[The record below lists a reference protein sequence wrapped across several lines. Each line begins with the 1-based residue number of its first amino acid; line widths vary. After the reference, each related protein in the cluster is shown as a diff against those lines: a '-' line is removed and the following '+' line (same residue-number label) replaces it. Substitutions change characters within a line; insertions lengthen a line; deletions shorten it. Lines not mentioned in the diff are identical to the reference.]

1 MLHPSKDIMF
11 TKSRMLE
18 GKKIALCICG
28 SVAAIKAPDLA
39 RELMRNGAEVFAIMS
54 PSAQKLISPTLLE
67 WATGNPVITELT
79 GKIEH
84 VQLGGKG
91 GVDLILI
98 APATANTIGKIAAGI
113 DDTPVTS
120 LATTAIGSGIP
131 VMIAPVMHG
140 SMYRHP
146 LVSENLKKLSSLGI
160 KIIPPEIVEDKAKFP
175 DISVIVE
182 EVLSALSRKD
192 MTGIS
197 VLVTAG
203 PTRSYMD
210 SIRFLTNSSSGK
222 MGYAFAYEASA
233 RGARVTL
240 ISGPTNLANPG
251 DANIVPVE
259 TTEEMLEAV
268 DNALS
273 KEKYD
278 LFVMAAAPLDFAIVE
293 KFDGKV
299 PSTSEL
305 KLTLRPLPK
314 IVDVA
319 RKKSKDLFIIGFK
332 AEYNLTREELFS
344 RAMSRLLESGMDLI
358 VANDLSSP
366 LTGFKADTDE
376 VYILDKSGLVDH
388 IPLSPKREVARR
400 VLDLYLKRRG
410 SNAVT
415 SSHSS

>member
-1 MLHPSKDIMF
+1 MAHPSKDIMF
-11 TKSRMLE
+11 TKSRLLE
-18 GKKIALCICG
+18 GKKIALCVCG

-54 PSAQKLISPTLLE
+54 PSSQKLISPSLLE
-67 WATGNPVITELT
+67 WATGNHVITELT

-91 GVDLILI
+91 GVDLVLI

-113 DDTPVTS
+113 DDTAVTS

-131 VMIAPVMHG
+131 VMIIPVMHG

-175 DISVIVE
+175 EISTIVE
-182 EVLSALSRKD
+182 EVLSAFSRKD
-192 MTGIS
+192 MAGIS

-240 ISGPTNLANPG
+240 ISGPTNLAPPRG
-251 DANIVPVE
+251 VNIVPVE

-268 DNALS
+268 DGALS

-278 LFVMAAAPLDFAIVE
+278 LFIMAAAPLDFTIVE

-299 PSTSEL
+299 SSTSEL

-314 IVDVA
+314 IVDAA
-319 RKKSKDLFIIGFK
+319 RKKSKELFIIGFK
-332 AEYNLTREELFS
+332 AEYNLAREELIS
-344 RAMSRLLESGMDLI
+344 RAMSRLLESDMNLI

-366 LTGFKADTDE
+366 FTGFKADTDE
-376 VYILDKSGLVDH
+376 VYIIDRNGLVDH
-388 IPLSPKREVARR
+388 IPLSSKREIARK
-400 VLDLYLKRRG
+400 VIDLYLERRG
-410 SNAVT
+410 PNAGT
-415 SSHSS
+415 SSHAS

>member
-251 DANIVPVE
+251 GANIVPVE

-344 RAMSRLLESGMDLI
+344 RAVSRLLESGMDLI

>member
-1 MLHPSKDIMF
+1 MF

-222 MGYAFAYEASA
+222 MGYVFAYEASA

-240 ISGPTNLANPG
+240 ISGPTNLANPRG
-251 DANIVPVE
+251 TNIVPVE

>member
-1 MLHPSKDIMF
+1 MF

-240 ISGPTNLANPG
+240 ISGPTNLANPRG
-251 DANIVPVE
+251 TNIVPVE

>member
-1 MLHPSKDIMF
+1 MF
-11 TKSRMLE
+11 TKSRLLE
-18 GKKIALCICG
+18 GKKIALCVCG

-54 PSAQKLISPTLLE
+54 PSSQKLISPSLLE

-91 GVDLILI
+91 GVDLVLI
-98 APATANTIGKIAAGI
+98 APATANTIGKMAAGI

-131 VMIAPVMHG
+131 VMIIPVMHG

-175 DISVIVE
+175 EISVIVE

-192 MTGIS
+192 MAGIS

-203 PTRSYMD
+203 PTRTYMD

-240 ISGPTNLANPG
+240 ISGPTNLATPKG
-251 DANIVPVE
+251 VNIAPVE

-278 LFVMAAAPLDFAIVE
+278 LFIMAAAPLDFTIVE

-314 IVDVA
+314 IVDIA
-319 RKKSKDLFIIGFK
+319 RKKSKELFIIGFK
-332 AEYNLTREELFS
+332 AEYNLTREELLS
-344 RAMSRLLESGMDLI
+344 RAMGRLLESGMDLI

-376 VYILDKSGLVDH
+376 VYILDKNGLVDH

-400 VLDLYLKRRG
+400 VIDLYLKRRG

-415 SSHSS
+415 SSHPS

>member
-131 VMIAPVMHG
+131 VLIAPVMHG

-240 ISGPTNLANPG
+240 ISGPTNLANPRG
-251 DANIVPVE
+251 ANIVPVG

>member
-240 ISGPTNLANPG
+240 ISGPTNLANPRG
-251 DANIVPVE
+251 ANIVPVG

>member
-1 MLHPSKDIMF
+1 MF
-11 TKSRMLE
+11 TKSRLLE
-18 GKKIALCICG
+18 GKKIALCVCG

-54 PSAQKLISPTLLE
+54 PSSQKLISPSLLE

-91 GVDLILI
+91 GVDLVLI
-98 APATANTIGKIAAGI
+98 APATANTIGKMAAGI

-131 VMIAPVMHG
+131 VMIIPVMHG

-175 DISVIVE
+175 EISVIVE

-192 MTGIS
+192 MAGIS
-197 VLVTAG
+197 ALVTTG

-240 ISGPTNLANPG
+240 ISGPTNLATPKG
-251 DANIVPVE
+251 VNIAPVE

-278 LFVMAAAPLDFAIVE
+278 LFIMAAAPLDFTIVE

-314 IVDVA
+314 IVDIA
-319 RKKSKDLFIIGFK
+319 RKKSKELFIIGFK
-332 AEYNLTREELFS
+332 AEYNLTREELLS
-344 RAMSRLLESGMDLI
+344 RAMGRLLESGMDLI

-376 VYILDKSGLVDH
+376 VYILDKNGLVDH

-400 VLDLYLKRRG
+400 VIDLYLKRRG

-415 SSHSS
+415 SSHPS

>member
-1 MLHPSKDIMF
+1 MF

-240 ISGPTNLANPG
+240 ISGPTNLANPRG
-251 DANIVPVE
+251 ANIVPVG

>member
-251 DANIVPVE
+251 GANIVPVG

>member
-240 ISGPTNLANPG
+240 ISGPTNLANPRG
-251 DANIVPVE
+251 TNIVPVE

>member
-1 MLHPSKDIMF
+1 MF

-251 DANIVPVE
+251 GANIVPVG

>member
-91 GVDLILI
+91 SVDLILI

-240 ISGPTNLANPG
+240 ISGPTNLANPRG
-251 DANIVPVE
+251 ANIVPVG

-344 RAMSRLLESGMDLI
+344 RAVSRLLESGMDLI

>member
-1 MLHPSKDIMF
+1 MF

>member
-251 DANIVPVE
+251 GANIVPVE

>member
-1 MLHPSKDIMF
+1 MF

-91 GVDLILI
+91 SVDLILI

-240 ISGPTNLANPG
+240 ISGPTNLANPRG
-251 DANIVPVE
+251 ANIVPVG

-344 RAMSRLLESGMDLI
+344 RAVSRLLESGMDLI